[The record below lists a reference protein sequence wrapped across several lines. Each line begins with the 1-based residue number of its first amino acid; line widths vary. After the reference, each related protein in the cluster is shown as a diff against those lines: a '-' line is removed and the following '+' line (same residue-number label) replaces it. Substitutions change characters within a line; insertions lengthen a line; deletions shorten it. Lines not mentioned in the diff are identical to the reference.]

1 LTFRKISYKKDY
13 GRIHDETI
21 IHDDVL
27 ERMNNTQSR
36 SDITD
41 FFLEDASEHLNNIN
55 DDLLTLE
62 NNRDEPG
69 LVDKIFR
76 SVHAIKGSAGM
87 AGFHVTSQ
95 LAHRVEDLLGQIRS
109 QELAVSGELIDLLFQ
124 GIDAL
129 THEVENISNDEEE
142 DESLLAIFTD
152 LRADFLGQPA
162 PETSQMS
169 AQIQPQAPSSAPQ
182 APTPK
187 APSEQQPSVS
197 PLELAERLIRQ
208 EQVEKAVAV
217 YQKLVR
223 EDPSN
228 AMLRQRLAE
237 TKALHA
243 YIQKFVTARS
253 LL

>member
-1 LTFRKISYKKDY
+1 M
-13 GRIHDETI
+13 G
-21 IHDDVL
+21 
-27 ERMNNTQSR
+27 NTQGH

-62 NNRDEPG
+62 NSQDDLA

-76 SVHAIKGSAGM
+76 SIHAIKGSAGM

-95 LAHRVEDLLGQIRS
+95 LAHRIEDLLGQIRS
-109 QELAVSGELIDLLFQ
+109 QELPVSSELIDLLFQ

-152 LRADFLGQPA
+152 LRADFLGQASPLRVNAQVQSQAPPA
-162 PETSQMS
+162 APQMS
-169 AQIQPQAPSSAPQ
+169 KALQQQ
-182 APTPK
+182 TPPED
-187 APSEQQPSVS
+187 ASVS
-197 PLELAERLIRQ
+197 PLELADRLILR

-243 YIQKFVTARS
+243 YIQKFAS
-253 LL
+253 